1 MYKLYIIILLFIIMD
16 VKCIIGLLYISYVVL
31 KTIEPY
37 YNLLQLNFY
46 KLCVF
51 MSESWPSG

>member
-1 MYKLYIIILLFIIMD
+1 MYKLYIIIHMFIITD
-16 VKCIIGLLYISYVVL
+16 VKCIIGLHTSYIVL

-37 YNLLQLNFY
+37 YNLQQLNFY